1 MQATRLLQLN
11 NSPQQNYQ
19 HLSTKF
25 LAKITYYAQAKQTP
39 FQKKS
44 KLITINEYLTCK
56 IKEDN

>member
-25 LAKITYYAQAKQTP
+25 LAKITYYAQAKHVH
-39 FQKKS
+39 FQKNS
-44 KLITINEYLTCK
+44 SL
-56 IKEDN
+56 